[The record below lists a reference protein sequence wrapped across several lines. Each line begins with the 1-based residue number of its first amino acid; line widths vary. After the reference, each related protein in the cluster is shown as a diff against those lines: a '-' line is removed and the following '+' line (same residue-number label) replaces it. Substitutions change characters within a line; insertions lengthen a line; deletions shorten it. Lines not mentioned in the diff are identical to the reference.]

1 MVQTK
6 TQGGEIKVESKEG
19 EDAEFIVH
27 PAIKDIIF
35 INKSLTSKN
44 MFKQFLLKAIIKEMK
59 LCRRLY
65 TKIPPEKLNFRPKEN
80 TRSMLEVLQYL
91 SFIGTSM
98 LKYWSQESEKDF
110 GKFFRS
116 LALSSGT
123 LSFDQFLP
131 AINEQIKTVSD
142 LFNQISEE
150 DLYQK
155 QVMCPWG
162 LMALGEAIVE
172 TEIKWLA
179 AYKLQL
185 FLYIKLSTDQPLA
198 TPDAWVLTD
207 FD

>member
-1 MVQTK
+1 
-6 TQGGEIKVESKEG
+6 
-19 EDAEFIVH
+19 
-27 PAIKDIIF
+27 
-35 INKSLTSKN
+35 

-80 TRSMLEVLQYL
+80 TRSILEILQYL

-98 LKYWSQESEKDF
+98 LKYWSQESETDLW
-110 GKFFRS
+110 KFFGG
-116 LALSSGT
+116 LATAAGNLPA
-123 LSFDQFLP
+123 DQFLP
-131 AINEQIKTVSD
+131 AMNEQIKTVND
-142 LFNQISEE
+142 LFNQINEE

-162 LMALGEAIVE
+162 VTPLGEAIVE

-185 FLYIKLSTDQPLA
+185 FFYIKLCTDQPLG
-198 TPDAWVLTD
+198 TPDAWVRTELD
-207 FD
+207 